1 MLFEQMEARP
11 TLATRANNAY
21 TNNLVY
27 KDAYSSGNG
36 GAGVDEKRVIDLSPS
51 RLDTIVKVD
60 SELASEFGQP
70 LEEAL
75 TFFENVRNEVAPKIL
90 DALAEVVGDDSLF
103 RDNLVNYR

>member
-1 MLFEQMEARP
+1 MEARP

-27 KDAYSSGNG
+27 KDAYRSGNG

-51 RLDTIVKVD
+51 RLDAIVKVD
-60 SELASEFGQP
+60 SELASEFGKP

-75 TFFENVRNEVAPKIL
+75 TFFDNVRNEVAPKIL
-90 DALAEVVGDDSLF
+90 NALAKVVGDDNLSQ
-103 RDNLVNYR
+103 DNLVNYR